1 MKDKTEMFTEY
12 EAELCKKMTAIFGP
26 PQLLKEVAIGQEQ
39 HYVADFPDILRPA
52 VSTAM
57 ISVSKTDIVL
67 EAVTYYIRKVIE
79 AEEID
84 VILEN
89 ETTMLKYKKNN
100 KFILV
105 EFHADAECW
114 YTAVNMTLL
123 NDAATWSQGIKVPCN
138 ILNMAYTFNMISKGK
153 VNKVKPKKTLFGKQK
168 KHK

>member
-1 MKDKTEMFTEY
+1 MKEKTEMSTEY
-12 EAELCKKMTAIFGP
+12 ESDLCKKMTATFGS
-26 PQLLKEVAIGQEQ
+26 PQLLKEVVIGQEQ

-67 EAVTYYIRKVIE
+67 EAVTYHIRKVID

-84 VILEN
+84 VIIEN

-114 YTAVNMTLL
+114 YTAVYMTLL
-123 NDAATWSQGIKVPCN
+123 NSAETWSQGIKVPCN
-138 ILNMAYTFNMISKGK
+138 ILNMAHTFNMISKGK
-153 VNKVKPKKTLFGKQK
+153 INKVKPKKSLFAKPK